1 MLNSVTLEISLKPF
15 KQTDEQY
22 IRKVCSEVFKQ
33 WYPLIKNRK
42 VVSIMLWI
50 GDGSEILDYAGN
62 FDDEFE
68 WAYFLGTANNE
79 MHSNDDHIARSLHE
93 KKRLYIKNPPVMTY
107 GILKR
112 IVEIFKEEA
121 YLITV
126 VAHSGR
132 IGGDDLD
139 QGFGSRIL
147 NESLTTSRLIGMA
160 SFLEFLLIGVILT
173 LVIQPFLDIAIN
185 NRLQGGTQRMALH
198 RSWFS
203 DKVKEDDRSLHSVV
217 LDSQCACIP
226 DCSRESKQH

>member
-1 MLNSVTLEISLKPF
+1 MKEAVFREVPLVEFDKDIWLDRACDIRERIDDGHFHICATSIHENGQAV
-15 KQTDEQY
+15 KQTEHHTV
-22 IRKVCSEVFKQ
+22 KAAFT
-33 WYPLIKNRK
+33 
-42 VVSIMLWI
+42 VS
-50 GDGSEILDYAGN
+50 
-62 FDDEFE
+62 
-68 WAYFLGTANNE
+68 
-79 MHSNDDHIARSLHE
+79 
-93 KKRLYIKNPPVMTY
+93 
-107 GILKR
+107 
-112 IVEIFKEEA
+112 VEIFKEEA

-132 IGGDDLD
+132 IGSDDLD

-160 SFLEFLLIGVILT
+160 SLLEFLLIGVILT

-217 LDSQCACIP
+217 LDPQCACIP